1 MAAAAAEAPVSGR
14 ASGQARGLTAFAA
27 ALSLFLLAFRL
38 LAGSRSPL
46 FFDEAYYWQWSTN
59 LQLGYF
65 DHPPLIAWFIRA
77 GTLLFG
83 DTPLGIRL
91 MPSISATACVLAVWG
106 IARRLTGDH
115 RVAAWAAIFAN
126 LTGIVVLSFVAWPDE
141 PMVLAWLV
149 AFYALVVVY
158 RGGSPAWWIV
168 AGAMIGVAGAS
179 KYTALFLAIGLFA
192 WTLTEPSMRRWYG
205 TRWPWLAL
213 VAAGLVISPVLLWN
227 AANGWPSL
235 VMQTMRDGLEITQ
248 ADSLRI
254 YITNTLLI
262 SSPPIVVLALVAL
275 VRGPYRWLWLSIV
288 PLAIFLGVFSQ
299 SDEVGLHWVGPMT
312 YFVALAAGLA
322 MAPRL
327 RWWNGTLAGLAL
339 ALGLFVS
346 CTYYLLL
353 SLPISVTADL
363 ADPGK
368 PFRGW
373 PEAARGI
380 EQLRV
385 ENGATYIVTDRYF
398 HPGYLKLE
406 LGVDAPV
413 FNLNN
418 PGYDA
423 EYGRWRRWNGFPS
436 ATPDMAADKAIF
448 LGPAEVARLYYDSV
462 TPLEPVTRPDDGR
475 GNGPQIRVSLVA
487 NPKPETAPLFSNWQ
501 MP

>member
-1 MAAAAAEAPVSGR
+1 MASTPTNAMPAA
-14 ASGQARGLTAFAA
+14 GQARGLTVFAV
-27 ALSLFLLAFRL
+27 ALSLFLLGFRL
-38 LAGSRSPL
+38 LAGSNGPL

-65 DHPPLIAWFIRA
+65 DHPPLIAYFIRA
-77 GTLLFG
+77 GTLIFG

-91 MPSISATACVLAVWG
+91 MPALSATLCILLVWG
-106 IARRLTGDH
+106 IARRLTGDA
-115 RVAAWAAIFAN
+115 RAAAWAAILAN

-149 AFYALVVVY
+149 ALYALVAVY
-158 RGGSPAWWIV
+158 RGGSPAWWLL

-179 KYTALFLAIGLFA
+179 KYIALFLALGLFA
-192 WTLTEPSMRRWYG
+192 WTLAEPTMRRWYL

-213 VAAGLVISPVLLWN
+213 VAAAVVISPVLAWN

-235 VMQTMRDGLEITQ
+235 VMQTMRDGLEITPV
-248 ADSLRI
+248 DSLRI

-275 VRGPYRWLWLSIV
+275 VRGPDRLLWLTVV
-288 PLAIFLGVFSQ
+288 PFAIFLGIFSQ
-299 SDEVGLHWVGPMT
+299 GDEVGLHWVGPIT
-312 YFVALAAGLA
+312 YFVALMAGLA

-327 RWWNGTLAGLAL
+327 RWWNGALAGLAL
-339 ALGLFVS
+339 LLGLAVTL
-346 CTYYLLL
+346 TYYTLL
-353 SLPISVTADL
+353 SLPLSVAANL

-373 PEAARGI
+373 PDAARGI
-380 EQLRV
+380 EQVRV
-385 ENGATYIVTDRYF
+385 ANGATYIVTDRYF

-423 EYGRWRRWNGFPS
+423 EYGLWRRWRGFPS
-436 ATPDMAADKAIF
+436 ATPEMADDKAIF
-448 LGPAEVARLYYDSV
+448 VGPADVARLYYDTV
-462 TPLEPVTRPDDGR
+462 TPLDPVTRPNEGE
-475 GNGPQIRVSLVA
+475 GGPQVAVSLVS
-487 NPKPETAPLFSNWQ
+487 NPKAETAPLFNNWHA
-501 MP
+501 P